1 MSGEVDKKVSAQDT
15 TDIHFSALIKELM
28 SVGGTEA
35 LDMASRLSDMR
46 DKTRSIVTGE
56 PTPAE
61 IQAMENNARRRGY
74 IRKLAYAG
82 GKYKNGL
89 LKKVKLTE
97 ENLAEMRDLGMG
109 YSYSN
114 DDLINRTAFGA
125 VSMGGNRVA
134 LEFPDGISG
143 ELYFRHSPED
153 GSLFYSIRKN
163 CNRSEDKAAA

>member
-1 MSGEVDKKVSAQDT
+1 MPGEKDDLFKIQESKLVENLRDEGSRE
-15 TDIHFSALIKELM
+15 ALIIAEQLEGVIGKARSLLASQVEKRNKEN
-28 SVGGTEA
+28 
-35 LDMASRLSDMR
+35 
-46 DKTRSIVTGE
+46 
-56 PTPAE
+56 
-61 IQAMENNARRRGY
+61 QAKCKEC

-82 GKYKNGL
+82 GNYKNGL
-89 LKKVKLTE
+89 LKRVKLTE
-97 ENLAEMRDLGMG
+97 GNLAEMKELGMG

-125 VSMGGNRVA
+125 ISMGGNRVI

-163 CNRSEDKAAA
+163 CNRSEDEAA